1 MYPFI
6 TQKNAPALTK
16 EERKKLFVNVK
27 ALTINKL
34 SSTLVNNTDNII
46 ITYLKGLIS
55 VGVVSNYTLLVNT
68 LGALATQIFN
78 GLTASVGNLNAI
90 ENKEKK
96 YSFFKVL
103 NLTNFWIYGWGTI
116 GILFVCGDIVKL
128 CFGNSYVLEFNIPLI
143 LAINFYM
150 LGMQNAVWAY
160 KNTMGLFKYGQYL
173 LILTA
178 VINLGLDFLLGYK
191 WGMFGIYLAS
201 AISRLLTNTWYE
213 PYAVFKYG
221 FI

>member
-1 MYPFI
+1 M
-6 TQKNAPALTK
+6 
-16 EERKKLFVNVK
+16 
-27 ALTINKL
+27 
-34 SSTLVNNTDNII
+34 
-46 ITYLKGLIS
+46 
-55 VGVVSNYTLLVNT
+55 
-68 LGALATQIFN
+68 
-78 GLTASVGNLNAI
+78 
-90 ENKEKK
+90 
-96 YSFFKVL
+96 
-103 NLTNFWIYGWGTI
+103 
-116 GILFVCGDIVKL
+116 CGDIVKL

-221 FI
+221 LKINPIYYVKNIWNILEFYVLQEEYAIYYVECAILQYL